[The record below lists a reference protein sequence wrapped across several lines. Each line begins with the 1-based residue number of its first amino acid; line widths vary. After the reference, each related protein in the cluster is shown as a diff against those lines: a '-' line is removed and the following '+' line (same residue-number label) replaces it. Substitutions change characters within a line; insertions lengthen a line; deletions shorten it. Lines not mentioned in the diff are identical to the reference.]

1 MLTVESQSQP
11 ILQGQDV
18 TGERWPFDTI
28 DASEID
34 MLHADLEA
42 KDQEIA
48 RLKATLKE
56 VLVPKKS
63 PGPQQPSVKMT
74 NDEHHI
80 ADVAR
85 RYAFTVNAYFGPQL
99 FRVHLSAEWNPER
112 RWDCEFIEEGHLR
125 EFQDWP
131 MLPDLIRN
139 QISQWAIQKRI
150 TNSTGEIRHRL
161 KHWILENDLTGRL
174 IFPFWDWMEG
184 PLWGCEM
191 AKVLRGIRDPKGKY
205 PDNPPVLFPPEHKDD
220 PRFLM
225 NSPYVTEGI
234 RALLFATGTP
244 LFNTDGDDI
253 TLDQLAWNHCAAN
266 CTAKKYNIVEVTP
279 GLVALSA
286 VSMNNDE
293 TEMNL
298 DFERQLEESMRG
310 RILPGGGSAH
320 ISVSEHRGS
329 QGPQILPLFISD
341 DDTLTLISGSE
352 DGPRVSNNGAPNDAT
367 TCNNATTQ
375 QENSLSLDEPE
386 AKGSSHRPSDLDL
399 GASELQ
405 ESPQKS
411 MQRRLRSQRLGPKRH
426 EDACD
431 DQCEVAMLRKEM
443 QESEN
448 QQLMGGFKCRRE
460 DTFTSNSPSAGYSH
474 TTPVPTQA
482 GASQME
488 ASGGPETSPPSL
500 MWSQEPMQ
508 EGSVAGGHPHSDM
521 QLLPSE
527 DSWIRVECHPR
538 CPEMLDAT
546 SRLSQI
552 SSDMEPYHLFTSLED
567 FIFADNCVRNLVKAE
582 AIDIFLQQHAQIP
595 NSPITLKNSKQMFNI
610 LDHAERENKG
620 RSVGRFKRDH
630 HQAVPWFFS

>member
-11 ILQGQDV
+11 VLQGQDYGLTSRCV
-18 TGERWPFDTI
+18 CIPE
-28 DASEID
+28 
-34 MLHADLEA
+34 DLEA

-48 RLKATLKE
+48 RLKATRKE
-56 VLVPKKS
+56 ALVPKKS

-80 ADVAR
+80 ADVAH

-99 FRVHLSAEWNPER
+99 FRVHLSVEWNPER
-112 RWDCEFIEEGHLR
+112 RWDCEFIEEGHLH

-139 QISQWAIQKRI
+139 QISQQAIQKRI
-150 TNSTGEIRHRL
+150 TNSMGEIRHQL
-161 KHWILENDLTGRL
+161 KHRILENDLTGRL
-174 IFPFWDWMEG
+174 IFPFWDRMEG

-191 AKVLRGIRDPKGKY
+191 AKVLRGIWDPKGKY

-234 RALLFATGTP
+234 RALLFAAGTP
-244 LFNTDGDDI
+244 LFNTDGNDI
-253 TLDQLAWNHCAAN
+253 TLDQSAWNHCAAN

-286 VSMNNDE
+286 VLVWSALLPPEHHVDAECKFHNFEETLPRGMKQHFQEMMDNHNIFLFKDQGVESHTHTSIQMNDDE

-310 RILPGGGSAH
+310 GILPGGGSAH

-341 DDTLTLISGSE
+341 DDTLTSISGSE
-352 DGPRVSNNGAPNDAT
+352 DGPCISNNGAPNDAT
-367 TCNNATTQ
+367 TCNNAATQ

-386 AKGSSHRPSDLDL
+386 AKGSLHCPSDLDL

-411 MQRRLRSQRLGPKRH
+411 MQRRLRSQRLVSKVAHVHDAARRPEPSDLH
-426 EDACD
+426 EGRA
-431 DQCEVAMLRKEM
+431 A
-443 QESEN
+443 
-448 QQLMGGFKCRRE
+448 
-460 DTFTSNSPSAGYSH
+460 
-474 TTPVPTQA
+474 
-482 GASQME
+482 
-488 ASGGPETSPPSL
+488 
-500 MWSQEPMQ
+500 
-508 EGSVAGGHPHSDM
+508 
-521 QLLPSE
+521 
-527 DSWIRVECHPR
+527 
-538 CPEMLDAT
+538 
-546 SRLSQI
+546 
-552 SSDMEPYHLFTSLED
+552 
-567 FIFADNCVRNLVKAE
+567 
-582 AIDIFLQQHAQIP
+582 
-595 NSPITLKNSKQMFNI
+595 
-610 LDHAERENKG
+610 NKG
-620 RSVGRFKRDH
+620 KGRGCPKGRGRGK
-630 HQAVPWFFS
+630 QRGKKQ